1 PVTGNTVRLTNADW
15 DIDGDAVAAAFG
27 LAGVRLVNDFAA
39 VARCLPL
46 LGAAEMAPIGGWEPE
61 PRGACVA
68 IGPGTGLG
76 VAGLVPAG
84 RRGWAL
90 VPGEGGHATLPAVT
104 DGESAVLAVLRRRVD
119 HVSAERVLSGI
130 GLPALDA

>member
-1 PVTGNTVRLTNADW
+1 MRISDWSSDVCSSDLVTGNAVRLTNADW

-46 LGAAEMAPIGGWEPE
+46 LGAAEMVPIGGWEPE

-84 RRGWAL
+84 RRGDRKSTRLNSRHHCASC
-90 VPGEGGHATLPAVT
+90 LPSSVWNKKYN
-104 DGESAVLAVLRRRVD
+104 
-119 HVSAERVLSGI
+119 
-130 GLPALDA
+130 